1 MCTSAGGATLSL
13 LAPLHFDYKLS
24 LFNGPD
30 LMALPGVK
38 QAVNWALGVSR
49 CMHCTAPDKC
59 NQQCGKQCTTRYS
72 YWWRTVSTGY
82 WG

>member
-1 MCTSAGGATLSL
+1 MSAGGATLSL

-49 CMHCTAPDKC
+49 CT
-59 NQQCGKQCTTRYS
+59 S
-72 YWWRTVSTGY
+72 ILVSTLQHGKE
-82 WG
+82 

>member
-1 MCTSAGGATLSL
+1 VTYNSSSYVGVPAGGATLSL

-49 CMHCTAPDKC
+49 HWSNCHL
-59 NQQCGKQCTTRYS
+59 
-72 YWWRTVSTGY
+72 TGR
-82 WG
+82 